1 MRKQKVKT
9 SLRFQTTRTEQ
20 KNRSR
25 KIFMGFMAI
34 ILVLAIASAALIIKN
49 INAKKGVEEDPNN
62 ISSTLKDEVNI
73 MYAIADGEG
82 ELVAVTRLNIDVK
95 QNSMKVKAYSP
106 AMRYDGKTL
115 NDIYDGDDA
124 DTISEEELAKSFGK
138 LINCRID
145 RYIIAQEQ
153 DMGKIFLNLGY
164 YSINLEN
171 EIIYNSDEYSL
182 HLVAGEH
189 SLTGDEFFGYI
200 RYLTRNG
207 TDEEFANLSKVLA
220 DVISQHVT
228 EYNAGRGQTIFEALA
243 DYIDTDISV
252 NDYAKYS
259 ATLTEMAKTGNSV
272 KS

>member
-49 INAKKGVEEDPNN
+49 INAKKGVEEDPSN

-228 EYNAGRGQTIFEALA
+228 EYNSGRGQTIFEALA

-259 ATLTEMAKTGNSV
+259 ATLTEMAKTGNSI